1 VSVKSILLFAPA
13 DSARPDRGAPAC
25 AIGLAKAHR
34 ARLTVFSV
42 ALDVTTPGHRADAPQ
57 LAQEICDAAQA
68 AGVDCVT
75 VTEHSHAI
83 GVHEAV
89 AEHARLHDLTVAGAD
104 QAGLL
109 SERLVTEYLLFD
121 SGRPVLLVPAG
132 HTAPYAAGPVAVAWD
147 NTASASR
154 ALGDA
159 IALLEIASA
168 RLLTIQGEKALRTDL
183 EADAIC
189 STMERRGVSATPVS
203 AGLDGRSIAGA
214 LQEEAM
220 SGGASL
226 LVMGAFAHSRLRRF
240 VLGSA
245 TADLLKHPRLPVLL
259 SH

>member
-75 VTEHSHAI
+75 VT
-83 GVHEAV
+83 
-89 AEHARLHDLTVAGAD
+89 EHARLHDLTVAGAD